1 MENNEENEV
10 VKQDSEQVNQEELIK
25 IWIGDKADEMY
36 PKMQRTYAFNW
47 CAMLFGVFYLAYR
60 KMYLI
65 ALIAYL
71 IGTVLSKI
79 GTGATWLFWIA
90 IGFVFYP
97 LYKWDIN
104 RKLKDCEYQHKS
116 LEETKEFARKKGGT
130 SVGAVFVCLIPFII
144 LITILIISSGIIVMN
159 ALNTPVI
166 R

>member
-10 VKQDSEQVNQEELIK
+10 VKQDSEQVDQEELIK
-25 IWIGDKADEMY
+25 IWIGDKAHEMY
-36 PKMQRTYAFNW
+36 PKMKRTYAFNW
-47 CAMLFGVFYLAYR
+47 CAMFFGVFYLAYR

-71 IGTVLSKI
+71 IVGVLSKI
-79 GTGATWLFWIA
+79 GSEATLLFWIA
-90 IGFVFYP
+90 IGFAFYP

-130 SVGAVFVCLIPFII
+130 SVGAVFVCLIPTLI
-144 LITILIISSGIIVMN
+144 LLAILIISTSMLVM
-159 ALNTPVI
+159 ASI
-166 R
+166 